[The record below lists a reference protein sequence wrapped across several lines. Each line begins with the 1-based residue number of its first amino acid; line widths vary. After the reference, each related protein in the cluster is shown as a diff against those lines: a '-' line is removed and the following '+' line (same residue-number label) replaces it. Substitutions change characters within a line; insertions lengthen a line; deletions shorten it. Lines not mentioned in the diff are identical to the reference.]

1 MVPAGCRSRYV
12 SSTSPHRRRSRK
24 GEAGPLPE
32 FLGDDEDRESAS
44 DDDRPQLDAAE

>member
-1 MVPAGCRSRYV
+1 MRLVDIAPA
-12 SSTSPHRRRSRK
+12 PAEQD

-32 FLGDDEDRESAS
+32 FLADDEDQESGS